1 MSAFDIS
8 STISINILHYTTTVS
23 SNFTHGAKYQK
34 SSHIT
39 KKYIFFEGG
48 LGLNIRY
55 FCDAPEYLGVKS
67 DPRFQSCQGGA
78 IYRIGSHM
86 VQYIPKVHTKYLTSS
101 HIVVQNIYQVHTW
114 CNISQKFTQ
123 NI

>member
-1 MSAFDIS
+1 MVQ
-8 STISINILHYTTTVS
+8 NIKKVLT
-23 SNFTHGAKYQK
+23 
-34 SSHIT
+34 SH
-39 KKYIFFEGG
+39 KKIFFFFFEGG

-86 VQYIPKVHTKYLTSS
+86 VQNIPK
-101 HIVVQNIYQVHTW
+101 VHTW
-114 CNISQKFTQ
+114 CNISLKFTHFDFFQGGAIYRIGSHMVQ
-123 NI
+123 NIPKVHTLYQTSSHMVQYIAEVHTF